1 MSSQSLLSRLVTTVS
16 ANVLRAVGSL
26 VIVLSVGVAAASVS
40 TDYALGGDPTGGTAA
55 YTVDV
60 GAVTALVE
68 FAVRG
73 DQSTQDFLARS
84 VRCCGS
90 VVHPRFELVRQ
101 SVDALAPHLRYVL
114 LGVLKLIPASVGR
127 GRPRLVAGGPGRL

>member
-68 FAVRG
+68 FAAAHPAYPVFTLIG
-73 DQSTQDFLARS
+73 L
-84 VRCCGS
+84 VL
-90 VVHPRFELVRQ
+90 VVAGEETP
-101 SVDALAPHLRYVL
+101 L
-114 LGVLKLIPASVGR
+114 LGS
-127 GRPRLVAGGPGRL
+127 